1 MNTLESALI
10 IQIGLAAVTFV
21 LLYVLVSKDAVLKKE
36 IDEETE
42 KPASTPSGG

>member
-10 IQIGLAAVTFV
+10 IQIGLAAVTFI
-21 LLYVLVSKDAVLKKE
+21 LLYVLVSKDAALKKE

-42 KPASTPSGG
+42 KPSSTLSGS